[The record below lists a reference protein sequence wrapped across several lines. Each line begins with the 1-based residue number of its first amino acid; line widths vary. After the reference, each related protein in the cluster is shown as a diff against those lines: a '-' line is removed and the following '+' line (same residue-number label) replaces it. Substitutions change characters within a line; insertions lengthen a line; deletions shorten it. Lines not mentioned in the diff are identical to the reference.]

1 MDNLNF
7 NFLNIKDKLSVYG
20 RIEEVNVKDQDVPRI
35 YRKYAFGHAQ
45 NIKTTIKDVT
55 VVITGLSYWQANDE
69 IYADVIIDL
78 RTVPS
83 NGNFVW
89 DKNMIPLTEL
99 PDSAITKIA
108 EKLFDPSECWEN
120 FVLFHFSEFMAKKF
134 KRYRDK
140 IAMIRH
146 NFIFLNDGT
155 FIYDYNNYDSLEKA
169 LEDAIRFGEDRNDM
183 ISLIY
188 PHPADQR
195 YFSNHQ
201 F

>member
-7 NFLNIKDKLSVYG
+7 NFLNIKDKLSAC
-20 RIEEVNVKDQDVPRI
+20 RIEEVNVNGQDVPRI
-35 YRKYAFGHAQ
+35 YRKYVFGKAQ
-45 NIKTTIKDVT
+45 NIKTTINDVT

-108 EKLFDPSECWEN
+108 EKLFDPSDSWETI
-120 FVLFHFSEFMAKKF
+120 VLFHFSEFMVKKF
-134 KRYRDK
+134 KRYRDR
-140 IAMIRH
+140 IALIRY

-155 FIYDYNNYDSLEKA
+155 FIYDYDNYDSLEEA
-169 LEDAIRFGEDRNDM
+169 LENAIRFGEDRNDM

-188 PHPADQR
+188 PQLLDQR
-195 YFSNHQ
+195 TVSKR
-201 F
+201 

>member
-20 RIEEVNVKDQDVPRI
+20 RIEEVNIKDQDVPRI
-35 YRKYAFGHAQ
+35 YRKYVFGAGQ

-108 EKLFDPSECWEN
+108 EKLFDPSDCWET
-120 FVLFHFSEFMAKKF
+120 FVLFHFSEFMTKKF
-134 KRYRDK
+134 KRYRDR
-140 IAMIRH
+140 IAIIRY

-155 FIYDYNNYDSLEKA
+155 FIYDYDKYDSFEKA

-188 PHPADQR
+188 PQLLDQR
-195 YFSNHQ
+195 IVSQRF
-201 F
+201 